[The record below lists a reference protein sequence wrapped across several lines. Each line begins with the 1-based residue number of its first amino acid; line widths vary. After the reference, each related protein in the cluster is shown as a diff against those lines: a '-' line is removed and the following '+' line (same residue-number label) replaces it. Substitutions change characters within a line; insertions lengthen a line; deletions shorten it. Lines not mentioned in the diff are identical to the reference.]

1 MKVFLSTLCLCSLLV
16 ASLFVGQVHAQ
27 EAGAQNQKK
36 LTAQIGIVFDE
47 VYLRLEAFR
56 IKGAAYFLKIR
67 DEKKAALGI
76 GDLPK
81 SPRMDLGVAT
91 EVPEKEMAKQYIEL
105 DNPLDY
111 VVYVG
116 ASSMATLFGNKS
128 VFYITLILLILII
141 IRTILIRIKY
151 SA

>member
-1 MKVFLSTLCLCSLLV
+1 MKLFFGTFYLCSFLV
-16 ASLFVGQVHAQ
+16 TSLFVGQVHAQ
-27 EAGAQNQKK
+27 EVSAPTQKK

-81 SPRMDLGVAT
+81 SPRMDLGVAA
-91 EVPEKEMAKQYIEL
+91 EVPEKEMGKQYIEL

-111 VVYVG
+111 VWYLG
-116 ASSMATLFGNKS
+116 ASSLASLFANKA
-128 VFYITLILLILII
+128 VFYITLILLILIT